1 MELLKTILMYIGLMV
16 AFAAALYLMGFVFCR
31 IYAKRKKKKGKKYV
45 TYTKRWLTFILING
59 VIWVYLSYV
68 LAFMDKAQIAETLS
82 TQAVISIIAT
92 MIGYFAKSAFEK
104 KIGKEK
110 EDYENQLETETDIA

>member
-1 MELLKTILMYIGLMV
+1 MSLIKTFLMYVGLMTSFS
-16 AFAAALYLMGFVFCR
+16 ATLYIMWLIFSK
-31 IYAKRKKKKGKKYV
+31 IHAEKKKKVGKKYT

-68 LAFMDKAQIAETLS
+68 LAFMDRVQIAETLS

-110 EDYENQLETETDIA
+110 EENESFYEKNIE

>member
-1 MELLKTILMYIGLMV
+1 MEFLKALFMYIGFMV
-16 AFAAALYLMGFVFCR
+16 LFAVVLYLIYFVFYR
-31 IYAKRKKKKGKKYV
+31 IYAKRKKKKAGKYV

-68 LAFMDKAQIAETLS
+68 LAFMDRVQIAETLS

-104 KIGKEK
+104 KIGKES
-110 EDYENQLETETDIA
+110 EDYEN

>member
-1 MELLKTILMYIGLMV
+1 MELIKALLMYIGFTV
-16 AFAAALYLMGFVFCR
+16 AFAVLLYLIYFVFCK
-31 IYAKRKKKKGKKYV
+31 IYAKRKKKKGKRYI

-68 LAFMDKAQIAETLS
+68 LAFMDRAQIAETLS

-104 KIGKEK
+104 KIGKEN
-110 EDYENQLETETDIA
+110 ENYEN

>member
-1 MELLKTILMYIGLMV
+1 MELIKTILMYIG
-16 AFAAALYLMGFVFCR
+16 FAVLFTAILYLMAFVFCR
-31 IYAKRKKKKGKKYV
+31 IYAKRKKKKSGKKYV

-59 VIWVYLSYV
+59 VVWVYLSYV
-68 LAFMDKAQIAETLS
+68 LAFMDRPQIAETLS

-104 KIGKEK
+104 KIGKEG
-110 EDYENQLETETDIA
+110 ENNYEN

>member
-1 MELLKTILMYIGLMV
+1 MMLVKTILMYIGLMV
-16 AFAAALYLMGFVFCR
+16 SFAVLLGLIGFVFCR
-31 IYAKRKKKKGKKYV
+31 IYAKRKKKKPGKKYV

-68 LAFMDKAQIAETLS
+68 LAFMDRPQIAETLS

-104 KIGKEK
+104 KIGKEG
-110 EDYENQLETETDIA
+110 ENNYEN

>member
-1 MELLKTILMYIGLMV
+1 MEFLKALFMYIGFMV
-16 AFAAALYLMGFVFCR
+16 AFAVVLYLIYFVFYR
-31 IYAKRKKKKGKKYV
+31 IYAKRKKKKGKKYI

-68 LAFMDKAQIAETLS
+68 LAFMDRVQIAETLS

-104 KIGKEK
+104 KIGKES
-110 EDYENQLETETDIA
+110 EDYEN

>member
-1 MELLKTILMYIGLMV
+1 MEFLKAFLMYTGLMV
-16 AFAAALYLMGFVFCR
+16 VFAAVLYLIAFMFCR
-31 IYAKRKKKKGKKYV
+31 IYAKRKKKKGKRYI

-68 LAFMDKAQIAETLS
+68 LAFMDRPQIAETLS

-104 KIGKEK
+104 KIGKEN
-110 EDYENQLETETDIA
+110 ENYEN

>member
-1 MELLKTILMYIGLMV
+1 MEFLKAFLMYTGFMV
-16 AFAAALYLMGFVFCR
+16 LFAAVLYLIAFMFCR
-31 IYAKRKKKKGKKYV
+31 IYAKRKKKKGKRYI
-45 TYTKRWLTFILING
+45 TYTKRWLTFIFING

-68 LAFMDKAQIAETLS
+68 LAFMDRVQIAETLS

-110 EDYENQLETETDIA
+110 EERDDAF

>member
-1 MELLKTILMYIGLMV
+1 MEFIKAILMYIGLMV
-16 AFAAALYLMGFVFCR
+16 SFAVFLGLIGFVFCR
-31 IYAKRKKKKGKKYV
+31 IYAKRKKKKAKKYI

-59 VIWVYLSYV
+59 VVWVYLSYI
-68 LAFMDKAQIAETLS
+68 LAFMDRPQIAETLS

-104 KIGKEK
+104 KIGKEG
-110 EDYENQLETETDIA
+110 ENDYEN

>member
-1 MELLKTILMYIGLMV
+1 MEFLKALFMYTGFMV
-16 AFAAALYLMGFVFCR
+16 LFAVVLYLIYFVFCR
-31 IYAKRKKKKGKKYV
+31 IYAKRKKKKGRKYV

-68 LAFMDKAQIAETLS
+68 LAFMDRVQIAETLS

-104 KIGKEK
+104 KIGKEN
-110 EDYENQLETETDIA
+110 ENYEN

>member
-1 MELLKTILMYIGLMV
+1 MEFLKALFMYIGFTA
-16 AFAAALYLMGFVFCR
+16 AFAAVLHLIYFMFCK
-31 IYAKRKKKKGKKYV
+31 IYGKAKKNEKSKRYV

-68 LAFMDKAQIAETLS
+68 LAFMDRVQIAETLS

-104 KIGKEK
+104 KIGKES
-110 EDYENQLETETDIA
+110 EDYEN

>member
-1 MELLKTILMYIGLMV
+1 MVLIKTILMYIGLMV
-16 AFAAALYLMGFVFCR
+16 SFAAFLGLIGFVFCR
-31 IYAKRKKKKGKKYV
+31 IYAKRKKKKTRKYI

-59 VIWVYLSYV
+59 VVWVYLSYV
-68 LAFMDKAQIAETLS
+68 LAFMDRPQIAETLS

-104 KIGKEK
+104 KIGKEN
-110 EDYENQLETETDIA
+110 ENNEN

>member
-1 MELLKTILMYIGLMV
+1 MEVIRTILMYIGLMV
-16 AFAAALYLMGFVFCR
+16 AFAVLLYLIGFVFCR
-31 IYAKRKKKKGKKYV
+31 IYAKRKKKKAGKRYI

-68 LAFMDKAQIAETLS
+68 LAFMDRVQIAETLS

-110 EDYENQLETETDIA
+110 EHYED

>member
-1 MELLKTILMYIGLMV
+1 MAFIEAVLMYIGFAVIFLAV
-16 AFAAALYLMGFVFCR
+16 VYLLAFIFCR
-31 IYAKRKKKKGKKYV
+31 LYAKKKKKKSKKYV

-59 VIWVYLSYV
+59 VIWVYLSYI
-68 LAFMDKAQIAETLS
+68 LAFMDRPQIAETLS

-104 KIGKEK
+104 KIGKEN
-110 EDYENQLETETDIA
+110 ENYEN